1 MNIQQ
6 IAIEKVI
13 PYAKNPRKNQAV
25 EKVANSI
32 KDFGFQQPIVV
43 DKNMV
48 VIVGHTRLLGAKKLG
63 LTEVPIVI
71 ADLNEAKAKAY
82 RIADNRVNED
92 SGWDNQL
99 LQDELNKLLDFDIDL
114 NITGFTNDEL
124 DNLFNKEEI
133 DFIEPIADVVQD
145 DNHLLN
151 DVKMIQLFYDP
162 ENEKRFREI
171 IEKVREVN
179 KIDNISD
186 AVMLCV
192 LNEEK
197 NLKWKL

>member
-1 MNIQQ
+1 MNIQE
-6 IAIEKVI
+6 IKIDKVK
-13 PYAKNPRKNQAV
+13 PYQNNPRKNQAV
-25 EKVANSI
+25 AKVAQSI

-43 DKNMV
+43 DKDMV

-63 LTEVPIVI
+63 LEQVPVVV
-71 ADLNEAKAKAY
+71 ADLDEAKAKAY

-92 SGWDNQL
+92 SGWDNGL
-99 LQDELNKLLDFDIDL
+99 LQDELNKLLDFEIDL
-114 NITGFTNDEL
+114 SMTGFTNDEL
-124 DNLFNKEEI
+124 DSLFNKEEI

-162 ENEKRFREI
+162 DNEKRFREI

-197 NLKWKL
+197 NLKWKP